1 MKASN
6 WEGPV
11 GKPLYAQGR
20 GHYQRR
26 KVVPIFLTGM
36 AIFGAIGASAVI
48 IRDLAADV
56 STQRA
61 LFLIPIIL
69 WMCIAEL
76 VLLVGQDLFP
86 SQFFVWEG
94 GFAPP
99 VKRGS
104 PGSARLPSYIPFNDV
119 ERIVGRTFAS
129 HGEERLYGVS
139 VELSNG
145 RRLLIRTNQVGAEG
159 LTSLADAW
167 RAFRKTH
174 AAPPSVTRLA
184 PKWVASE
191 WRIETVTSILL
202 GAIFVIGAF
211 LLALAGDVSSLPG
224 IEFSII
230 LAIGLIFVVGWALA
244 AWSRSRGIA
253 RTRLTQ
259 NQ

>member
-94 GFAPP
+94 RFAPP
-99 VKRGS
+99 VKR
-104 PGSARLPSYIPFNDV
+104 
-119 ERIVGRTFAS
+119 VGRTFAS